1 VLKKVLARTPDP
13 DTYLF
18 RHRRRNDRGPNRR
31 RREGHGVYTAESLAG
46 AVRRA
51 AAAAGLPGWHLYR
64 VRHAFR
70 SRAVRAVGVEAAR
83 LLMGHASAETT
94 ALYGE
99 RDARAAADAARRI
112 S

>member
-13 DTYLF
+13 DGYLF
-18 RHRRRNDRGPNRR
+18 GHRRQNDRGQNRR
-31 RREGHGVYTAESLAG
+31 RREGYGAYTCMSLAN

-51 AAAAGLPGWHLYR
+51 AVAAGLPGWHLYR

-70 SRAVRAVGVEAAR
+70 SRAVRAVGVEATR

-94 ALYGE
+94 ALYGA
-99 RDARAAADAARRI
+99 RDAKAAADAARRI

>member
-1 VLKKVLARTPDP
+1 MLARTPDP
-13 DTYLF
+13 DAYLF
-18 RHRRRNDRGPNRR
+18 CHWRQNDRGPNRR
-31 RREGHGVYTAESLAG
+31 RRDGHGVYTAESLAG
-46 AVRRA
+46 AVRKA

-70 SRAVRAVGVEAAR
+70 SRAVRAVGVEATR

-94 ALYGE
+94 ALYGQ
-99 RDARAAADAARRI
+99 RDAEVAASAARRI